1 MSTFFATIQF
11 VGYGIGIVSAA
22 LNIASLVRRWHAIE
36 AAFDRDELGS
46 WP

>member
-11 VGYGIGIVSAA
+11 VGYGVGLVSAA
-22 LNIASLVRRWHAIE
+22 LKIASLVRRWHALE
-36 AAFDRDELGS
+36 APFDRDEPGN